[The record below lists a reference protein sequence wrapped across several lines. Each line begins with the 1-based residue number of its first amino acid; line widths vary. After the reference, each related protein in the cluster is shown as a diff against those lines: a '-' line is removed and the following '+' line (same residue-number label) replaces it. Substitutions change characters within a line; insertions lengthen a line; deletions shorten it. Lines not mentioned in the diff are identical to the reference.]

1 MSNNIDILTLHNKLI
16 SSYKKFNNDLK
27 IYEKEYEK
35 IEKILKKNDIPSHTK
50 KNYPNNYII

>member
-27 IYEKEYEK
+27 IYEKAYEK
-35 IEKILKKNDIPSHTK
+35 IKKI
-50 KNYPNNYII
+50 